1 MTHYSPV
8 VSGSASLKALS
19 HAAHLSYCIVA
30 GLGIDPWV
38 EHAESKAN
46 IADIPSHMRTSRSHH
61 QQRGFPEIDLV
72 ESTAYFPFPRGMGPP
87 DPAVPQ
93 LKVPVQSR

>member
-38 EHAESKAN
+38 EHAESVKTHTLEGLVCVFCLCGKGMSLHSLMTFRN
-46 IADIPSHMRTSRSHH
+46 EYILLLPMYIA
-61 QQRGFPEIDLV
+61 
-72 ESTAYFPFPRGMGPP
+72 
-87 DPAVPQ
+87 
-93 LKVPVQSR
+93 